1 MKKLIL
7 LTSVLTVSAQ
17 AAVTVPATVSFS
29 PSTTISSSQM
39 NSNFTNI
46 QNSFT
51 ELNGILP
58 ATTCSAGQYLV
69 FNGTSMT
76 CQTASIIDA
85 TKLPLTGGT
94 MTGPLNMGGNA
105 INMGGATITNIGA
118 PGAND
123 HGTNKVYVDS
133 AITTSAATKLSL
145 SGGTMTGILNM
156 NSQRIQNL
164 PTPMT
169 AGDATSKTY
178 VDTLVGGLDAQKLS
192 KTGGT
197 MAGNIDMNSSN
208 FILNLPNPT
217 IAGHA
222 ATKAYVDSMLSF
234 TDCVAPN
241 RCNIAGEVR
250 IGTASPL
257 GAKFGVTGLAPNTG
271 DYRAVRADL
280 ATTGASAANIS
291 AAEFTMSSAHDANS
305 YNGLKVGVNHSAGNA
320 PSGTTGI
327 TVRNSITTV
336 GTVGYNKGIFIDMFP
351 ASSALNNAGLH
362 ISTQGTEVAGD
373 WAIRIDGKGKSFFGG
388 RVGIKEVNP
397 NYDLHVNGSLNVTG
411 CLYDNGATTAF
422 SACPSD
428 RRLKSNIRP
437 FEQGL
442 NVVENLKPQRYQY
455 NGLAETKAGIDQV
468 GFIAQDLQKIA
479 PELVKSEMK
488 KLRPTDKTKTEIF
501 KVDYTKFTFVL
512 FNAVRELSEKVKGLE
527 TSRSIASEKDSEIAE
542 LKKENAMMKSYLCAK
557 DKTAPF
563 CH

>member
-1 MKKLIL
+1 MMKKLIL
-7 LTSVLTVSAQ
+7 LTSVVTVSAQ
-17 AAVTVPATVSFS
+17 AAVTVPATASFTS
-29 PSTTISSSQM
+29 GTTISSSQM

-58 ATTCSAGQYLV
+58 ATTCSAGQYLF

-123 HGTNKVYVDS
+123 HGTNKGYVDS

-250 IGTASPL
+250 IGTATPL
-257 GAKFGVTGLAPNTG
+257 GAKFGVAGQAPTTG

-280 ATTGASAANIS
+280 VTTGNSGSTIS
-291 AAEFTMSSAHDANS
+291 AAELTLNSAHDASS
-305 YNGLKVGVNHSAGNA
+305 YHGLKVGVNHSGGIA
-320 PSGTTGI
+320 SGGTNGI
-327 TVRNSITTV
+327 HVKNIISA
-336 GTVGYNKGIFIDMFP
+336 GTVGINNGVFIDMTGTSV
-351 ASSALNNAGLH
+351 ATNNIGLH
-362 ISTQGTEVAGD
+362 VSTVGPVAGNF
-373 WAIRIDGKGKSFFGG
+373 AIRTSGPEKSFFGG
-388 RVGIKEVNP
+388 AIGIKKLNP
-397 NYDLHVNGSLNVTG
+397 TEELDIDGDINLSGCVYANGSPTTTG
-411 CLYDNGATTAF
+411 N
-422 SACPSD
+422 CPSD
-428 RRLKSNIRP
+428 QRLKKNIKP
-437 FEQGL
+437 FELGL
-442 NVVENLKPQRYQY
+442 ALVENIHPKRYEY
-455 NGLAETKAGIDQV
+455 NGLAETRAGISQV
-468 GFIAQDLQKIA
+468 GFIAQDLQKLA
-479 PELVKSEMK
+479 PEFVKKEMM
-488 KLRPTDKTKTEIF
+488 KLRPSDAKETEIL
-501 KVDYTKFTFVL
+501 KIDYGKFTYVL
-512 FNAVRELSEKVKGLE
+512 FNAVRELSAKVKGLE
-527 TSRSIASEKDSEIAE
+527 ASRTIASEKDSEIAE